1 MPRHLDKD
9 ALTLVVALLA
19 PPVLSMLLFPFHG
32 TFRTVD
38 VALVLVVIVVAVAVY
53 GRRIAGVLAALSA
66 AASFDFFF
74 TQPYGRFTIAKA
86 PDIGTTVL
94 LLVVALVVSQLAARA
109 RRLEVVAVTDAE
121 HLSRIHRA
129 AELAQSSR
137 SPAAVVDHVKE
148 QLIALL
154 GLRGCRF
161 EYGSLLGHPARLE
174 RDGTVVVGRR
184 HWDVD
189 RKGLPAEEIELRT
202 FANGHFYGRFM
213 LQPVA
218 GNIPSPQARLVAVI
232 LADQAGRA
240 LDTARPTHENA

>member
-1 MPRHLDKD
+1 MEKD
-9 ALTLVVALLA
+9 ALMLVVALLA
-19 PPVLSMLLFPFHG
+19 PPVLSVILVPFRG
-32 TFRTVD
+32 AFRPVD

-53 GRRIAGVLAALSA
+53 GRRLAGALAALSA
-66 AASFDFFF
+66 AAWFDFFF

-109 RRLEVVAVTDAE
+109 RRLEVIAITDAE
-121 HLSRIHRA
+121 HLSRIYRT

-137 SPAAVVDHVKE
+137 SPAAVVDHVNK
-148 QLIALL
+148 QLTEIL

-161 EYGSLLGHPARLE
+161 EYGSLLGHPARLA

-202 FANGHFYGRFM
+202 FANGHYYGRFM
-213 LQPVA
+213 LQPVP
-218 GNIPSPQARLVAVI
+218 GTTPSPQARLVAVI

-240 LDTARPTHENA
+240 LGTAQPAHENA